1 MEILNESVNNK
12 EELIIENIYNV
23 TKELYAKWAKEN
35 KVNKYF
41 KIFWI
46 CCAIFSIVFAIIC
59 IISNYI
65 VYGGILI
72 LYTIYSF
79 YRGVVRNKLLV
90 TEEYKARE
98 RIFKRS
104 NWERKILFFNDY
116 IETSDANMN
125 VLKFQYSDITN
136 IEKNDE
142 CIKLKIN
149 NGGYIRIY
157 KNAFTKSNFEECEKF
172 LNKKLNK
179 I

>member
-1 MEILNESVNNK
+1 
-12 EELIIENIYNV
+12 
-23 TKELYAKWAKEN
+23 
-35 KVNKYF
+35 
-41 KIFWI
+41 
-46 CCAIFSIVFAIIC
+46 
-59 IISNYI
+59 
-65 VYGGILI
+65 
-72 LYTIYSF
+72 
-79 YRGVVRNKLLV
+79 
-90 TEEYKARE
+90 
-98 RIFKRS
+98 
-104 NWERKILFFNDY
+104 
-116 IETSDANMN
+116 MN